1 MIFNQMKAG
10 DLIQTKHKLIGE
22 LVAVDEKTVEVY
34 FLVPDKTKA
43 NGKIWVY
50 KEDWDLIEKSDII
63 KHIEIKDKRKYPSY
77 YREMGFKAWD
87 GEIFTRTD
95 VDIESDEDLKRYP
108 FPTGCDTDD
117 DDAQEYEYD
126 GFVVEDKEDEPF
138 SQADPANKEVQEF
151 HQAVHD
157 YNNWCPKD
165 ASEERAKSFVDEMEK
180 KYSSKDDNYQFK
192 QGKSIDYNHPPLPKK
207 QKTAENPEKT
217 NK

>member
-1 MIFNQMKAG
+1 MKAG

-22 LVAVDEKTVEVY
+22 LVAIDEKTVEVY
-34 FLVPDKTKA
+34 FLVPDQTKA

-50 KEDWDLIEKSDII
+50 KNDWDLINKSDIT
-63 KHIEIKDKRKYPSY
+63 KHIEVKHKREYP
-77 YREMGFKAWD
+77 RLWRQLGFKAWD

-95 VDIESDEDLKRYP
+95 IDIETDEDLKSYP

-117 DDAQEYEYD
+117 EVGEYEYD
-126 GFVVEDKEDEPF
+126 GFVVPDKEDEPF
-138 SQADPANKEVQEF
+138 THADPNNEEVQDF

-180 KYSSKDDNYQFK
+180 KYTAKDDNYQFK
-192 QGKSIDYNHPPLPKK
+192 QGISVDYNHPPLNKK
-207 QKTAENPEKT
+207 QKTSENPLKT